1 MFKLLKKLTLT
12 QWLMILVSIGLIVMQ
27 VWLDLELPSYMEKIT
42 QIINDPTKPA
52 DGITQILINGG
63 YMMLCALGSLLGAV
77 IVGFIMS
84 RLAASFS
91 ENLRLDI
98 FRKIDSF
105 SQAEIKDFS
114 TESLITRT
122 TNDVMQVQNYITMGA
137 QLLIKAPIL
146 AVWAIIKIAG
156 KGYEWTLA
164 TGVTL
169 ALLMVVI
176 LLVMFIVVP
185 KFKQIQTKMD
195 DLTKATRENLTGVR
209 VIRAYN
215 AETYQEEKFRKANRN
230 LTDITLFTSRSMSI
244 LMPVM
249 NFLMSG
255 LGIAIYWIGAVLI
268 NNLGLDIVSKANTFG
283 SMVVFSQYAMQVIMA
298 FMMLVMI
305 FIMLPR
311 SMVSAKRINEVLDKE
326 PSIKNGDLKTIE
338 TETKGTIEFRNVS
351 FKYPSAEEY
360 ILKDINLKVEQGQT
374 VAFIGSTGSGKSTL
388 INLIPRFYD
397 VTEGE
402 VLFNDIDVRAY
413 QLSDL
418 YDKIGYVS
426 QKAVLFKGS
435 VRDNI
440 NLGLKTKNT
449 PDDDQVWHSLEIA
462 QGKNFVKEL
471 PEQLDDDISQSGTN
485 LSGGQKQRIS
495 IARAINKKPEIFIFD
510 DSFSALDYK
519 TDYELRKALKKET
532 KNVTSFIVA
541 QRIGTI
547 MEADQIIVLDQG
559 KIVGKGKH
567 KDLLKNCEV
576 YKEIAMSQ
584 LTEEELS

>member
-146 AVWAIIKIAG
+146 AIWAIIKIAG

>member
-146 AVWAIIKIAG
+146 AIWAIIKIAG

-244 LMPVM
+244 LMPIM

-374 VAFIGSTGSGKSTL
+374 IAFIGSTGSGKSTL